1 VIVSPPGPN
10 VGGGTCPP
18 CPIGIDAHGYM
29 LKVLTLTRFRAPSVS
44 LNVSLIDT
52 IYLVTYIA
60 VIELNDCKVCF

>member
-1 VIVSPPGPN
+1 MIVSPP
-10 VGGGTCPP
+10 VQMLGGRVPLSHRDRL
-18 CPIGIDAHGYM
+18 DAHGYM